1 MSPELDKNLCD
12 KYSKIFINRHGDMMN
27 TCMCW
32 GLECDDGW
40 YNLIDALCSNLQW
53 DTDKNDHP
61 QIVASQVKEKYGTLR
76 FYTEQSDARQ
86 EGQIAFAEYLSGTI
100 CDVCGN
106 PGSTN
111 EDGWLQTRCPAHK
124 KEFIG

>member
-1 MSPELDKNLCD
+1 MSPDLDKKLCD
-12 KYSKIFINRHGDMMN
+12 KYPEIFINRHGDMMN

-32 GLECDDGW
+32 GLECGDGW

-53 DTDKNDHP
+53 DTDRNDAP

-76 FYTEQSDARQ
+76 FYVEGSNERQ
-86 EGQIAFAEYLSGTI
+86 EGQISFAEYLSGTI

-106 PGSTN
+106 PGSAN
-111 EDGWLQTRCPAHK
+111 EDGWLSTRCEKHK
-124 KEFIG
+124 